1 MLNKVAYKQVLMVSL
16 NVSITHTAV
25 SEVCAASQSVAE
37 TRTNTHISRH
47 NSVEVSHGV
56 SLCVSDV
63 GKACTGYVHLASAT
77 VQSSEMS

>member
-37 TRTNTHISRH
+37 TRTNTQHTFTFPDTTLWKL
-47 NSVEVSHGV
+47 V
-56 SLCVSDV
+56 
-63 GKACTGYVHLASAT
+63 T
-77 VQSSEMS
+77 V